1 MSLQLGGRKICRVC
15 GSVQCR
21 SIPWQSV
28 NTCSVS
34 TDSEPGLIA
43 AYPYMQYC
51 ISTCMYC
58 DCGLHVWVTGVHC
71 PTDRGS
77 LSLYCRDTGDE
88 SLDRKP
94 TPLPPPVQTVTTPD
108 QTILKP
114 PPGDQN
120 QEDHTAPA
128 RVNSPRDAYD
138 NINLKTSILPPELR
152 TEENLE
158 GRLLDLAEVRLLEEA
173 ERRKEE
179 SYEDI
184 EMSLRRKEEAVAA
197 VRDMAVD
204 LARRKGEGSDDL
216 YTNPADAIADEK
228 EEEAVKT
235 AAKTASFRKK
245 RKRGKDSSEGESVS
259 TTEYEP
265 ELYTSV
271 FDHLPSGEREVVA
284 HPQTKTGGRGRS
296 KSPSP
301 SPHGGRK
308 NLGVGGGGE
317 GGGKRDFCGYEDI
330 EDDAFAHSAPAK
342 ESPLLQGGGE
352 LDDPVTPRREG
363 NGKTELAKRYS
374 HPAGPSRRDREAAKE
389 MVEVNPRSR
398 KPVTLSSGRRKGKLQ
413 RDTEEAVD
421 GEENNDVTISKSAG
435 SSPNKAKEFTIQSEG
450 GDGPQDS
457 YAMVDVSGKIR
468 YRAESDSM
476 KREGSGVPKHYTTK
490 QCPPEETDD
499 PTPVIVN
506 T

>member
-1 MSLQLGGRKICRVC
+1 
-15 GSVQCR
+15 
-21 SIPWQSV
+21 
-28 NTCSVS
+28 
-34 TDSEPGLIA
+34 
-43 AYPYMQYC
+43 MQYW
-51 ISTCMYC
+51 ISSE
-58 DCGLHVWVTGVHC
+58 CGVHVWVTGVHC
-71 PTDRGS
+71 LTDRVVLC
-77 LSLYCRDTGDE
+77 LSIQRRRDTGDE

-94 TPLPPPVQTVTTPD
+94 TPLPPPVQTETTPV
-108 QTILKP
+108 QTIPKS

-120 QEDHTAPA
+120 SEAHTAPA

-158 GRLLDLAEVRLLEEA
+158 GRPLDLAEVRRLEEA

-184 EMSLRRKEEAVAA
+184 EMSFRRKEEAVAA
-197 VRDMAVD
+197 LRDMVID
-204 LARRKGEGSDDL
+204 PARRKGEESDDV
-216 YTNPADAIADEK
+216 YTNPADAIAEE

-235 AAKTASFRKK
+235 AAKKGSLRKK
-245 RKRGKDSSEGESVS
+245 RKKGKDSSEGESVS
-259 TTEYEP
+259 TAEHEP

-284 HPQTKTGGRGRS
+284 PQSKTGGRGRS
-296 KSPSP
+296 GSRSP
-301 SPHGGRK
+301 SPHGGKK
-308 NLGVGGGGE
+308 NIGVGGGGGG
-317 GGGKRDFCGYEDI
+317 GGGKRNFCGYEDVVD
-330 EDDAFAHSAPAK
+330 EVFARSAPAK

-363 NGKTELAKRYS
+363 NGKTELGKRYS
-374 HPAGPSRRDREAAKE
+374 HPAGSSRRDREAAKE
-389 MVEVNPRSR
+389 MVEVNPRSK

-413 RDTEEAVD
+413 QDAKEGVD
-421 GEENNDVTISKSAG
+421 GEESDDATISKSAG

-490 QCPPEETDD
+490 QQPPEEADD
-499 PTPVIVN
+499 STAVIVD